1 MRMALR
7 TASMSG
13 VQSVIF
19 SIFSQK
25 VACFSKQCLED
36 LNEGMEQEDIDRAFA
51 EFDLIRPHPAPTLRH
66 AMLCVGCGSERYTYN
81 NSGSNDA
88 GSRVCDDCGVVQ
100 PGNVIFEQMFGLKC
114 TKQSNYKRIHH
125 WHERVSQLL
134 IMESRIPPEHMVAIG
149 TRLLDGS
156 HTVISKDTIRA
167 VLRSL
172 NLQVYIEK
180 WLQIIERCT
189 GIYPPCPGPVILERL
204 DQQFKEIEKPFLET
218 KPASRRNFLNYN
230 YVFSRLLQRMDC
242 TKFCMFF
249 PLIRSK
255 QKLRNLDET
264 WAKMTTLM
272 EWPLEPLQLV
282 APFAVKLQCPSSL
295 LQRLIST
302 TLSLAPAVPR
312 PIPYRTVS
320 RSLKPKI
327 SREPPNRERPKAL
340 QFAQPLQTLTLQL
353 KRRKR
358 DRAALSLQSQRQ

>member
-1 MRMALR
+1 
-7 TASMSG
+7 
-13 VQSVIF
+13 
-19 SIFSQK
+19 
-25 VACFSKQCLED
+25 
-36 LNEGMEQEDIDRAFA
+36 MEQADIDRAFA
-51 EFDLIRPHPAPTLRH
+51 EFDLIRPHPAPALRN

-81 NSGSNDA
+81 NSGSNEA
-88 GSRVCDDCGVVQ
+88 GARVCDDCGVVQ
-100 PGNVIFEQMFGLKC
+100 PGNVIFEQMFGHNVRSKH
-114 TKQSNYKRIHH
+114 TSNYKRIHH
-125 WHERVSQLL
+125 WHERISQLL

-156 HTVISKDTIRA
+156 HAVISKDTIRA

-204 DQQFKEIEKPFLET
+204 DDQFKEIEKPFLET
-218 KPASRRNFLNYN
+218 KPESRRNFLNYN
-230 YVFSRLLQRMDC
+230 YVFSRLLQRMNC

-255 QKLRNLDET
+255 QKLRSLDET

-272 EWPLEPLQLV
+272 RWPLEPLQLV
-282 APFAVKLQCPSSL
+282 APFAVKLQNPSSL

-302 TLSLAPAVPR
+302 TSSLAPVVPR
-312 PIPYRTVS
+312 PLPYRTVC
-320 RSLKPKI
+320 RSSKPKL

-340 QFAQPLQTLTLQL
+340 QLAQPIQTLALQL

-358 DRAALSLQSQRQ
+358 DRAALLLQS